1 MRGQP
6 KGMLFDAQ
14 SGVTAADLE
23 VARNRVMTAEL
34 SPQWLKYM
42 QERTFWRDYLKRT
55 FTRKF
60 SMIDESFAPRMSALD
75 EQADTLLS
83 ADYVS
88 QANALQLEKEQAQ
101 EAVIK
106 RLTEESIRL
115 MDLGLCVMPDI

>member
-1 MRGQP
+1 
-6 KGMLFDAQ
+6 
-14 SGVTAADLE
+14 
-23 VARNRVMTAEL
+23 
-34 SPQWLKYM
+34 M